1 MAPIK
6 SSLSRS
12 VGKLLG
18 VQQDT
23 DLSLRGATQSSRVPP
38 PADIPFR
45 FAMFGGGGSGAGW
58 VGGGGGGGGY
68 IEEEITNL
76 VIGDTY
82 TVTIGA
88 GGAAPGP
95 APPGPDAD
103 GNPGGDTTFA
113 TPGGTFTA
121 YGGGGG
127 GGNNLAGQPGGSGG
141 GSGGT
146 SVATVGY
153 GNRVRGSSSN
163 PAQASPPQPQT
174 LSQVQGY
181 DGGTY
186 GPQPGGE
193 STGGGGGA
201 GGAGTD
207 GSSSGAGNG
216 GAGITVSNYGP
227 YNGTFGAGG
236 GGSQTGS
243 FPADYGNGGSPEA
256 GHGTNSNNAEKNAS
270 GYANGGGGVRE
281 AGYAGG
287 SATAGIF
294 LLRTPDA
301 VTISLSSGTQTSG
314 GGYKYVRMTG
324 DGTITFS

>member
-6 SSLSRS
+6 SSLARS
-12 VGKLLG
+12 VSKLLG
-18 VQQDT
+18 VQQDS
-23 DLSLRGATQSSRVPP
+23 DLSLRGATQSNRYV
-38 PADIPFR
+38 DTNVYID

-68 IEEEITNL
+68 VEEQL
-76 VIGDTY
+76 VAVLGDTY
-82 TVTIGA
+82 TVNIGA
-88 GGAAPGP
+88 GGATPGP
-95 APPGPDAD
+95 APPGPNAD
-103 GNPGGDTTFA
+103 GNAGGNTTFA

-127 GGNNLAGQPGGSGG
+127 GGNNLAGQPGGAGG

-146 SVATVGY
+146 SVATVGS
-153 GNRVRGSSSN
+153 GNKVTGTSN

-181 DGGTY
+181 DGGTFS
-186 GPQPGGE
+186 GE

-207 GSSSGAGNG
+207 GSGSGAGNG
-216 GAGITVSNYGP
+216 GAGITVSNYGS

-243 FPADYGNGGSPEA
+243 FPTNHGNGGSPFA
-256 GHGTNSNNAEKNAS
+256 GHGTNSSNSEKNAS

-281 AGYAGG
+281 AGHPGG

-294 LLRTPDA
+294 LMRTPDA
-301 VTISLSSGTQTSG
+301 VTITLSSGTQTSG
-314 GGYKYVRMTG
+314 SGYKYVRMTG
-324 DGTITFS
+324 NGTITFS